1 MASQRDNKTNATIL
15 RDHVLQMR
23 HVFEKFQ
30 TKHAL
35 ALAKTAETPI
45 TSVSQKKGISMADQV
60 QSKKEADLL
69 DEISRLKK

>member
-1 MASQRDNKTNATIL
+1 
-15 RDHVLQMR
+15 MR